1 MKLVRQS
8 RLHKCIII
16 SSDEDNSEEEMNK
29 ENSRQKKQ
37 EKEEEASEE
46 EEAAEELS
54 EDEDKYDS
62 SFIDDS
68 DTEDIALDFYEFIE
82 VTRYATQSEIKKA
95 YRKQALR
102 YHPDKSSLPNAESLM
117 QRLNKIY
124 EILSDVKLRSI
135 YGKFMIEMS
144 LLY

>member
-16 SSDEDNSEEEMNK
+16 SSDEDNSEDEMNK

-37 EKEEEASEE
+37 EKEEEEASEE
-46 EEAAEELS
+46 QS

-82 VTRYATQSEIKKA
+82 VTRYATQNEIKRA

-135 YGKFMIEMS
+135 YGKYVI
-144 LLY
+144 

>member
-16 SSDEDNSEEEMNK
+16 SSDEDNSEDEMNK

-37 EKEEEASEE
+37 EKEEEEASEE
-46 EEAAEELS
+46 QS

-82 VTRYATQSEIKKA
+82 VTRYATQSEIKRA

-135 YGKFMIEMS
+135 YGKYVIKMS
-144 LLY
+144 LFY

>member
-46 EEAAEELS
+46 EAAEELS

-82 VTRYATQSEIKKA
+82 VTRYATQNEIKRA

-135 YGKFMIEMS
+135 YGKYVI
-144 LLY
+144 